1 MRSSRLPLLSLVI
14 AACLG
19 AFALAS
25 SAVSSCRRTIS
36 LAAAYVLDGLKLFA
50 EPEQLVQKRPE
61 VRTGLTA
68 RERYD
73 LNGDGFARPR
83 VERSWRMC
91 PSA

>member
-1 MRSSRLPLLSLVI
+1 MATFGNSLSYRSVIVRSLW
-14 AACLG
+14 
-19 AFALAS
+19 
-25 SAVSSCRRTIS
+25 AVATVCATICT
-36 LAAAYVLDGLKLFA
+36 GLFA
-50 EPEQLVQKRPE
+50 FTVAVARAGLAMFSKPPSLCQKQPE

-73 LNGDGFARPR
+73 LNGDGFASPR